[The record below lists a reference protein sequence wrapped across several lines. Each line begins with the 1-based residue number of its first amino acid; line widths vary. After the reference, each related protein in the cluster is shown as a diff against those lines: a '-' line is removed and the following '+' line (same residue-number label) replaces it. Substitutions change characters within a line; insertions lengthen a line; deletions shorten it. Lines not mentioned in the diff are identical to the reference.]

1 MQEREIVEAA
11 IQHLQQLTGIE
22 IKEVAPSAHRS
33 KSHRQPDTAV
43 EMETTGKRFFFWVEV
58 KNELRQLHLAHLI
71 DSLGQDAENWMLI
84 CQYLSK
90 SNRAQLKKENI
101 NYLDASGNC
110 HIRKGTLFLF
120 INDQKVSAQRQA
132 NTSKLWKP
140 AGVRL
145 VFAVLLN
152 PGFRS
157 AAQPRTAQPALP
169 HHCFAKQIRFG
180 NSRCFIAGTGERK
193 ILYRLQRHL
202 PHRKP

>member
-1 MQEREIVEAA
+1 MQEREIVQAA

-22 IKEVAPSAHRS
+22 IKEVAPSAHRG

-71 DSLGQDAENWMLI
+71 DSLGHDAENWMLI

-120 INDQKVSAQRQA
+120 MYYILALKCNVVNMSC
-132 NTSKLWKP
+132 
-140 AGVRL
+140 
-145 VFAVLLN
+145 
-152 PGFRS
+152 GF
-157 AAQPRTAQPALP
+157 
-169 HHCFAKQIRFG
+169 
-180 NSRCFIAGTGERK
+180 
-193 ILYRLQRHL
+193 ILEIPSDLEFPDLRLQLTSHL
-202 PHRKP
+202 RQTVGGIGNLLRSFL